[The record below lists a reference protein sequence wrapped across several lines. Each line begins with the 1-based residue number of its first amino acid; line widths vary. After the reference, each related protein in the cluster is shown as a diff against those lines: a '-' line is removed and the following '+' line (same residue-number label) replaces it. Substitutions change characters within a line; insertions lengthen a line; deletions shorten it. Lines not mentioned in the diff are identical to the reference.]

1 MSIQRLDLKCLA
13 KAQPMSFSWYRSE
26 AMLEGHLKQ
35 ASCEQLGS
43 AMSRRRHYPFFA
55 NEGFSLL
62 IGAL

>member
-1 MSIQRLDLKCLA
+1 MH
-13 KAQPMSFSWYRSE
+13 
-26 AMLEGHLKQ
+26 EGHLKQ

-62 IGAL
+62 IGSL